1 MRYNGQKRNPIRGT
15 DAISEPERPVSLTNR
30 NAAKTEEV
38 GLESSVSEWEGDSY
52 ACSDPWLRP
61 WLPFLN

>member
-1 MRYNGQKRNPIRGT
+1 MRGT
-15 DAISEPERPVSLTNR
+15 HAISEPERPVSLTNR

-52 ACSDPWLRP
+52 ACSDPWLHP
-61 WLPFLN
+61 